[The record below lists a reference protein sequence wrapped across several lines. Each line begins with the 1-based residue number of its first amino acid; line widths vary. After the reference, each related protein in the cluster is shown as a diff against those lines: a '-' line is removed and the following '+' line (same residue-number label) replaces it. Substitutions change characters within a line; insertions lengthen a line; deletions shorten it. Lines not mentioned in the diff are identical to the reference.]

1 MPEENLGDINS
12 SEPGTG
18 ARFNAGKPPL
28 HLIPLGIISSWMT
41 LRRSRGEGTNKDN
54 FQLALAMLGL
64 FQTRAD
70 HMPSRTL
77 LVICMDELGAD
88 WYECAQVFG
97 YGRKKYAEWNWAKG
111 MSWQEVISCA
121 ARHILAAWRGE
132 EKDQESGLSH
142 VGHAMCNLVM
152 LWQYVATW
160 PEGDDRP
167 PAALFCRKDLPPEV
181 MMVPDVAAAH
191 EAPYGYNGKI
201 PTKREILAAYDRNR
215 KSAQEDPSDYIARMP
230 WDGGGNT
237 A

>member
-28 HLIPLGIISSWMT
+28 HLIPLELIASWMALQRCRVADAGPQYRT
-41 LRRSRGEGTNKDN
+41 ALSLLGE
-54 FQLALAMLGL
+54 
-64 FQTRAD
+64 FQTRKGERPD
-70 HMPSRTL
+70 QLTL
-77 LVICMDELGAD
+77 LLVMDELGAD
-88 WYECAQVFG
+88 WEECAYVFQ
-97 YGRKKYAEWNWAKG
+97 YGITKYKEWNWAKG

-121 ARHILAAWRGE
+121 ARHILAAYRGQE
-132 EKDQESGLSH
+132 PDKDSKRSH

-152 LWQYVATW
+152 LWQYVETW

-167 PAALFCRKDLPPEV
+167 HAELFWRKALPPEV

>member
-18 ARFNAGKPPL
+18 ARYNAGKPPL
-28 HLIPLGIISSWMT
+28 HLIPVELIASWMALKRCRVANT
-41 LRRSRGEGTNKDN
+41 GPQYSTALSLLGE
-54 FQLALAMLGL
+54 
-64 FQTRAD
+64 FQTRKGERPD
-70 HMPSRTL
+70 QLTL
-77 LVICMDELGAD
+77 LLAMDELGPD
-88 WYECAQVFG
+88 WEECAHVFQ
-97 YGRKKYAEWNWAKG
+97 YGITKYKEWNWAKG

-121 ARHILAAWRGE
+121 ARHILAAYRGQE
-132 EKDQESGLSH
+132 PDKDSKRSH

-152 LWQYVATW
+152 LWQYVSTW

-167 PAALFCRKDLPPEV
+167 HAELFWRKALPQDLKPPAT
-181 MMVPDVAAAH
+181 
-191 EAPYGYNGKI
+191 PYEGRFGQI
-201 PTKREILAAYDRNR
+201 PSKQEILAAYDRNR

>member
-28 HLIPLGIISSWMT
+28 HLIPLELIASWMALQRCRVADAGPQYRT
-41 LRRSRGEGTNKDN
+41 ALSLLGE
-54 FQLALAMLGL
+54 
-64 FQTRAD
+64 FQTRKGERPD
-70 HMPSRTL
+70 QLTL
-77 LVICMDELGAD
+77 LLVMDELGAD
-88 WYECAQVFG
+88 WEECAYVFQ
-97 YGRKKYAEWNWAKG
+97 YGITKYKEWNWAKG

-230 WDGGGNT
+230 WDGGRNT

>member
-28 HLIPLGIISSWMT
+28 HLIPLELISSWMGLQRCRVANAGPQYST
-41 LRRSRGEGTNKDN
+41 ALSLLGE
-54 FQLALAMLGL
+54 
-64 FQTRAD
+64 FQTRRGERPD
-70 HMPSRTL
+70 QLTL
-77 LVICMDELGAD
+77 LLVMDELGPD
-88 WYECAQVFG
+88 WEECAHVFQ
-97 YGRKKYAEWNWAKG
+97 YGITKYKEWNWAKG

-121 ARHILAAWRGE
+121 ARHILAAYRGQE
-132 EKDQESGLSH
+132 PDKDSKRSH

-152 LWQYVATW
+152 LWQYVSTW

-167 PAALFCRKDLPPEV
+167 PAALFCRKDLSPEV
-181 MMVPDVAAAH
+181 VMVPDVAAAH
-191 EAPYGYNGKI
+191 GAPYGYNGKI

>member
-18 ARFNAGKPPL
+18 VRFNAGKPPL
-28 HLIPLGIISSWMT
+28 HLIPLGLISSWMT
-41 LRRSRGEGTNKDN
+41 LQRCRVANTGPQYSTALSLLGE
-54 FQLALAMLGL
+54 
-64 FQTRAD
+64 FQTRKGERPD
-70 HMPSRTL
+70 QLTL
-77 LVICMDELGAD
+77 LLAMDELGPD
-88 WYECAQVFG
+88 WEECAYVFQ
-97 YGRKKYAEWNWAKG
+97 YGITKYKEWNWAKG
-111 MSWQEVISCA
+111 MSWQVVVSCA
-121 ARHILAAWRGE
+121 ARHILAAYRGQE
-132 EKDQESGLSH
+132 PDKDSKRSH

-152 LWQYVATW
+152 LWQYVDTW

-167 PAALFCRKDLPPEV
+167 PAALFCRKDLSPEV
-181 MMVPDVAAAH
+181 VMVPDVAAAH